1 MRVLLA
7 RLTQKTWCS
16 FNYLHTVR
24 EPRAWFIQLDILFEC
39 KRITSQRTKFSNVV
53 HQLPAD
59 MVTDLID
66 VIDPIPAVNPY
77 DVLKAA
83 IIKRTATSDE
93 ANLRQLL
100 SGIELGDRTPSKLLS
115 HMQHLVGH
123 KPFDESILR
132 QLWLQHIPLSTRQI
146 LATQYEAP
154 LPALAE
160 IADKIHEC
168 FPNHMVAA
176 IPQSTQTT
184 EIATISARL
193 DRIELRL
200 DKLADAISK
209 RTDSSPASTQHRP
222 RSSSRP
228 TRFPSHTKN
237 NEICYYYHTKFKD
250 SAKHSSLPC
259 SYLSTTNQGAGRS
272 VSRGVDCR

>member
-1 MRVLLA
+1 MALA
-7 RLTQKTWCS
+7 STPSEADTENLVFIQLPSYCP
-16 FNYLHTVR
+16 R

-83 IIKRTATSDE
+83 IIKRTATYDE

-132 QLWLQHIPLSTRQI
+132 QLWLQHTSQ
-146 LATQYEAP
+146 
-154 LPALAE
+154 
-160 IADKIHEC
+160 H
-168 FPNHMVAA
+168 
-176 IPQSTQTT
+176 
-184 EIATISARL
+184 
-193 DRIELRL
+193 
-200 DKLADAISK
+200 
-209 RTDSSPASTQHRP
+209 SPDFGNSV
-222 RSSSRP
+222 RSSAS
-228 TRFPSHTKN
+228 
-237 NEICYYYHTKFKD
+237 C
-250 SAKHSSLPC
+250 
-259 SYLSTTNQGAGRS
+259 
-272 VSRGVDCR
+272 SRGDSR